1 MKVSIVTTCLN
12 RVNTI
17 GKTIESVLAQDF
29 PDIEYI
35 VIDGGSTDG
44 SLDVIRR
51 YADRLAVLKS
61 EPDSGMYEAIN
72 KGIRLATGDV
82 VGLVIRTMNSTTA
95 MSSRMW

>member
-17 GKTIESVLAQDF
+17 GKAIESVLAQDF

-44 SLDVIRR
+44 SLDVIRH

-72 KGIRLATGDV
+72 KGIRLATG
-82 VGLVIRTMNSTTA
+82 GAGSFGR
-95 MSSRMW
+95 